1 VSPDTGTPATRAA
14 RRNPLFPLGVNYHPL
29 ESESAT
35 REEWYAGD
43 VDGDFAQF
51 AAARLTV
58 VRVFISWK
66 LFEPQVGRYSDEAMD
81 RLDTIIE
88 SAGAHRL
95 RLLVCFFAEEP
106 HARLLDVVWG
116 QKRDPRTDAYLIER
130 QAALVRHIVEAH
142 RSDRA
147 VFAWELA
154 NEAFCTGFESA
165 SDLDSWAATMREAVR
180 ESDPDRPVMLAVD
193 AETLLH
199 ETRIDA
205 RAALDNCEVV
215 VSHPTAR
222 YRSYVAEGPVTA
234 TRSTFLDS
242 YLLHSTSR
250 ARPVLLDDVG
260 PHGLEISHAEEAS
273 MLRCALY
280 SGLMN
285 GASGALVRRWRDMR
299 TEPREPYF
307 VDPFEALVG
316 VCDSDG
322 RTKATRRELDLF
334 ARMVARLD
342 LRRYARTPERAAVLI
357 PSERMASRPT
367 LGSLYAPRACL
378 EAFVRAKQAHIP
390 ITVTREE
397 DPFEPFSLL
406 VVPSVTDLAEGTWQR
421 VAAWVQAGG
430 SLVFSY
436 GGGEFGPEARD
447 LFGVDFLGH
456 GGARTKATC
465 RVAQQGVLGRL
476 EPFEVAAEIPHFALL
491 GPGAST
497 VVATDAAGS
506 PLVTLSRPGQ
516 GRAICVAAPF
526 ERVLGQSGLRTAPAE
541 LAAFLRTLYGA
552 VADVSGCGPK
562 VACDAPEVEIALL
575 AGDGEDVVLLLDH
588 GGKDV
593 TATLRFEQPV
603 ATVAPV
609 SGGTPISVGGVE
621 FSVPLGPFGAVA
633 LKVCYR

>member
-1 VSPDTGTPATRAA
+1 
-14 RRNPLFPLGVNYHPL
+14 
-29 ESESAT
+29 
-35 REEWYAGD
+35 
-43 VDGDFAQF
+43 
-51 AAARLTV
+51 
-58 VRVFISWK
+58 
-66 LFEPQVGRYSDEAMD
+66 
-81 RLDTIIE
+81 
-88 SAGAHRL
+88 
-95 RLLVCFFAEEP
+95 
-106 HARLLDVVWG
+106 
-116 QKRDPRTDAYLIER
+116 
-130 QAALVRHIVEAH
+130 
-142 RSDRA
+142 
-147 VFAWELA
+147 
-154 NEAFCTGFESA
+154 
-165 SDLDSWAATMREAVR
+165 MREAVR
-180 ESDPDRPVMLAVD
+180 ESDPDRPVVLGID
-193 AETLLH
+193 AETLFH

-205 RAALDNCEVV
+205 RAALAHCEVA

-222 YRSYVAEGPVTA
+222 YRSYAAEGPVTA

-250 ARPVLLDDVG
+250 ARPVLLDDIG
-260 PHGLEISHAEEAS
+260 PHGLEISHAEEAA

-285 GASGALVRRWRDMR
+285 GASGAFVRRWRDMR

-322 RTKATRRELDLF
+322 RAKAARRELDLF
-334 ARMVARLD
+334 ARMIARLD

-357 PSERMASRPT
+357 PSQRTASLPT
-367 LGSLYAPRACL
+367 LGSLYAPRICL
-378 EAFVRAKQAHIP
+378 EAFVRAKQAHLP
-390 ITVTREE
+390 VTLTREE
-397 DPFEPFSLL
+397 DSFEPFSMLI
-406 VVPSVTDLAEGTWQR
+406 VPSVTDLAEGTWQR
-421 VAAWVQAGG
+421 VAAWVQGGG

-465 RVAQQGVLGRL
+465 RIAQQGVLGQL
-476 EPFEVAAEIPHFALL
+476 EPFEVAADIPHFALL

-526 ERVLGQSGLRTAPAE
+526 ERVLGQSGLRTASAE

-575 AGDGEDVVLLLDH
+575 AGDGEDVVFLLDR

-593 TATLRFEQPV
+593 TAALRFEQPV

-609 SGGTPISVGGVE
+609 SGGTPVTVGGEE
-621 FSVPLGPFGAVA
+621 FGVPLGPFGAVA